1 MQVDYLKLEILT
13 PIHIGIGDEIDPLG
27 YLMQQEGEEVFC
39 HFVDTTS
46 WAAEYPDPEAL
57 SAVFSGSNIPA
68 IRGFLAENLDP
79 HSYARRTARVT
90 NSSIYQEYNKKL
102 RDQSTTHQLMIS
114 PQMATSLGRPH
125 LPGSSIKGAI
135 RTAVIDY
142 LDRTRNL
149 NLKAAAKTRD
159 RRPYEEKIKSVLGGI
174 SANAFKQLKIGDF
187 EGWSDSTVLVTATE
201 VRRRADK
208 ATTPKCHA
216 EALPSWHLGKKEH
229 TVLVGKIVMG
239 YGQVH
244 DPKNNRLTL
253 ADGESWDWSELAHLV
268 NTYQKKR
275 LEKEIERFYN
285 LPHFAAGKK
294 AIESVKQALEEAEP
308 GQMILRVGHYSQVE
322 YVTVENNDPQ
332 TRKGK
337 DGQLLPHGTTR
348 TLANGE
354 LPFGWIRLT
363 PCSAGDYAKNQQQ
376 RREHAESIDSRRSEK
391 RKQVQLEKER
401 IEKERRQREQER
413 EEALKYPWRALL
425 RQLDSVDN
433 WGDFR
438 QLVLDGPLSEHRN
451 AENVA
456 ELVRQKALEL
466 SRGKWDEQ
474 RDSLVAQW
482 LEEAGLKWE
491 SKTISEVE
499 DPALSA
505 EDEEM
510 IKKIENL
517 NDWGHFRTEQI
528 TIDKLDQPALLAL
541 RDKLQ
546 EWGCDNKKAKADKKK
561 AWKQLQEALKR

>member
-1 MQVDYLKLEILT
+1 
-13 PIHIGIGDEIDPLG
+13 
-27 YLMQQEGEEVFC
+27 
-39 HFVDTTS
+39 
-46 WAAEYPDPEAL
+46 
-57 SAVFSGSNIPA
+57 
-68 IRGFLAENLDP
+68 
-79 HSYARRTARVT
+79 
-90 NSSIYQEYNKKL
+90 
-102 RDQSTTHQLMIS
+102 
-114 PQMATSLGRPH
+114 
-125 LPGSSIKGAI
+125 
-135 RTAVIDY
+135 
-142 LDRTRNL
+142 
-149 NLKAAAKTRD
+149 
-159 RRPYEEKIKSVLGGI
+159 
-174 SANAFKQLKIGDF
+174 
-187 EGWSDSTVLVTATE
+187 
-201 VRRRADK
+201 
-208 ATTPKCHA
+208 
-216 EALPSWHLGKKEH
+216 
-229 TVLVGKIVMG
+229 
-239 YGQVH
+239 
-244 DPKNNRLTL
+244 
-253 ADGESWDWSELAHLV
+253 V

-294 AIESVKQALEEAEP
+294 AVESVKQALEEAEP

-499 DPALSA
+499 DPDLSA

-517 NDWGHFRTEQI
+517 NDWGQFRTEQI